1 MAAVSGYAVA
11 GGLELAL
18 LCDLRVAEEDAIF
31 GVFCRRHGVWLCGLC
46 VVVWACMHVY
56 QCVSMYIPVC
66 MRARVCVCVCVRAY
80 VRACVR
86 VCVGRGDWLV
96 GVTERERSYV
106 VTDSNFLS
114 HFSSVQHVIYI
125 TSD

>member
-1 MAAVSGYAVA
+1 M
-11 GGLELAL
+11 
-18 LCDLRVAEEDAIF
+18 
-31 GVFCRRHGVWLCGLC
+31 
-46 VVVWACMHVY
+46 VVWAVCGCVGVY
-56 QCVSMYIPVC
+56 ACVSMCIYVHTCVHARACVC
-66 MRARVCVCVCVRAY
+66 MCVCAC